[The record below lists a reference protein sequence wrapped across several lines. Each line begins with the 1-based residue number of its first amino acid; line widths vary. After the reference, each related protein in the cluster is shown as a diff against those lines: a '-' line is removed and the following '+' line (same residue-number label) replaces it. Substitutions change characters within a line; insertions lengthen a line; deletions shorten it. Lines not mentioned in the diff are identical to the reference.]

1 MQESAM
7 DGEPIR
13 IPLVERFLEY
23 LDSER
28 NFSAHTLRGYGTDLV
43 QFCRFLLVLNSPDQQ
58 ARRDSAGLALDDLP
72 PLEES
77 DAPRLEALLPAITPT
92 DVRSYLATMR
102 NSELSKASVA
112 RKLATMRSFYRYLVR
127 VGAVESSPVSVIR
140 TPRQDKKL
148 PKFLDIQQMTA
159 LLEAP
164 DCSTVLGRRDRAIL
178 ETIYSSGLRISELVG
193 LNLEDLDEFSEAL
206 RIRGK
211 GKKERLVPIGSSALE
226 AIHSYLEVRGAIRSM
241 GVPQGPL
248 GSPMSSTAVPAVS
261 RTGVSPVDLPSS
273 NSAEPARRQAGG
285 KARPLP
291 QGRAARREA
300 VFVGKTGMRIDP
312 RSVRR
317 KLDKYLLMAGIPL
330 HISPHALRHSFATHM
345 LSAGADLRSVQEM
358 LGHESLST
366 TQIYTH
372 LTTQRLQEV
381 YKKAHPLAA
390 E

>member
-1 MQESAM
+1 M

-28 NFSAHTLRGYGTDLV
+28 NFSAHTLRGYGADLV
-43 QFCRFLLVLNSPDQQ
+43 QFCRFLLVLNSPDAQ

-72 PLEES
+72 PMEES
-77 DAPRLEALLPAITPT
+77 DATRLEALLPAITPT

-127 VGAVESSPVSVIR
+127 VGAVEASPVSVIR
-140 TPRQDKKL
+140 TPKQDKKL

-226 AIHSYLEVRGAIRSM
+226 AIHSYLEMRGAIRNM
-241 GVPQGPL
+241 GVPARGPL
-248 GSPMSSTAVPAVS
+248 GSPMSSTAVPAV
-261 RTGVSPVDLPSS
+261 GLPSS
-273 NSAEPARRQAGG
+273 NSAERQ
-285 KARPLP
+285 ARPLP

-381 YKKAHPLAA
+381 YKKAHPLATTVA
-390 E
+390 SDQ